1 MTRDE
6 FLSFA
11 RGAAHRAV
19 SADGRMDCLVYTQV
33 ESEQPKVREPELQF
47 AFGMEAEALGL
58 LYGVEVPT
66 HELYRFTREEG
77 LGRRRGCMD
86 FVLLGAPT
94 PDAARLVLAEFKEG
108 QPSTL
113 TDERGTYCPAISKDL
128 HKLLREPAA
137 SGKSMVHIC
146 HAANAG
152 TLRAVLAKYDA
163 GLKRAVENVLAE
175 QNPGARSPWDADTC
189 WFEFLLL
196 IAHQRGKIGGD
207 RPCFYHLSFDS
218 LGEAARAVLAGEEV
232 FEEARLV
239 PVPLA
244 SSLGKGAT
252 TA

>member
-6 FLSFA
+6 YLSFA
-11 RGAAHRAV
+11 RGAAHRAIAV
-19 SADGRMDCLVYTQV
+19 DGRIGCLVFTQV
-33 ESEQPKVREPELQF
+33 ESGQPKLREPELQF
-47 AFGMEAEALGL
+47 AFGIEAGALGL

-66 HELYRFTREEG
+66 QELYRFTREEG

-86 FVLLGAPT
+86 FVILDAAS
-94 PDAARLVLAEFKEG
+94 PDAERLVLTEFKEG

-146 HAANAG
+146 HAANTG
-152 TLRAVLAKYDA
+152 TIRAVLAKYDA
-163 GLKRAVENVLAE
+163 GLKRAVENVRAE
-175 QNPGARSPWDADTC
+175 QTPGAESPWEADTC

-207 RPCFYHLSFDS
+207 RPCLYRLAFTNLC
-218 LGEAARAVLAGEEV
+218 EAVRKVLAGEGV

-239 PVPLA
+239 PVPLTA
-244 SSLGKGAT
+244 GSGKGAT
-252 TA
+252 AP